1 VVIGVIPVLLGVAL
15 LAGAAPRPLV
25 IDYPPNG
32 AVFPP
37 EITAPTVL
45 WTDADRPT
53 GPWTLRVDFAGA
65 SLHFSIP
72 AGPARWTPEPAVW
85 EHIKTHSVDTPA
97 TIAIGDARVQIHTSR
112 DPAGAPIFY
121 RDVPLMPSEV
131 EKGVIKPLAPA
142 AIPLIAW
149 RLRDLAEP
157 RSRLVMHGLHS
168 CANCHSF
175 SRDGKTLGMDVDGPE
190 NDKGTYAIA
199 PVSPRMTIS
208 NADVITWNAFP
219 GKPPGAR
226 TIGFLSQISPDGQYA
241 VTTVNEQVYVANFP
255 DFRFLQVF
263 YPTRGILAVYNRATR
278 EMRALPGADDP
289 RYVHTDAVWSPDGK
303 FLVFARAAAMDPYQP
318 GRPAA
323 AFANDPNETQIR
335 YDLYR
340 IPSANGHGGRP
351 EAIAGASANGMS
363 NSFPRVSPDG
373 RWIVYVQSR
382 NGQLLRPDSRLY
394 IVPAAGGRARE
405 MRCNTPL
412 MNSWH
417 SFSPNGRWMVFATK
431 SRSPYT
437 RMMLTHIDEDGN
449 DSPPVLVENAAA
461 DDRAV
466 NLPEFVNIPPGGL
479 LTIDVPASEFY
490 RLFDSALDLE
500 SKGRLADA
508 IVEWRKALALDPD
521 NAKART
527 NLGIALWR
535 TGAPDAAIAE
545 LRRAVQLKP
554 DYPEA
559 RNNLGIVLVRK
570 EQYAEAIEHFRAALR
585 LRPDSAE
592 TRHNLDVAVRLS
604 RDRER

>member
-1 VVIGVIPVLLGVAL
+1 VVIGGLTTALLGAAL
-15 LAGAAPRPLV
+15 LAGAAPRPIV
-25 IDYPPNG
+25 IDYPLNG

-37 EITAPTVL
+37 EITAPTIL
-45 WTDADRPT
+45 WTDPDRPA
-53 GPWTLRVDFAGA
+53 GPWTLSVDLTAA
-65 SLHFSIP
+65 SLQFTIP
-72 AGPARWTPEPAVW
+72 AGAARWTPAPDVW
-85 EHIKTHSVDTPA
+85 ARIKANSVSAPA
-97 TIAIGDARVQIHTSR
+97 TIAIGAARIAIHTSR

-175 SRDGKTLGMDVDGPE
+175 SRDGKTLGMDLDGPE

-208 NADVITWNAFP
+208 NTDVITWNSFP
-219 GKPPGAR
+219 SKPPGAH

-255 DFRFLQVF
+255 DYRFLQVF
-263 YPTRGILAVYNRATR
+263 YPTRGILAFFNRATR
-278 EMRALPGADDP
+278 EMRALAGADDP

-340 IPSANGHGGRP
+340 IPFANGQGGRP
-351 EAIAGASANGMS
+351 EPIAGASTNGVS

-373 RWIVYVQSR
+373 RWLVFVQSR
-382 NGQLLRPDSRLY
+382 NGQLLRPDSRLF

-479 LTIDVPASEFY
+479 LSIDVPASEFY

-500 SKGRLADA
+500 AKGRLADA
-508 IVEWRKALALDPD
+508 IVEWRKALALDAD

-535 TGAPDAAIAE
+535 TGQPDAAVAE

-559 RNNLGIVLVRK
+559 RNNLGIVLVRT
-570 EQYAEAIEHFRAALR
+570 ERYAEAIEHFRAALQ

-592 TRHNLDVAVRLS
+592 TRHNLEVALRLQTGK
-604 RDRER
+604 